1 MCAKLYGRGGKMRSF
16 CEEVELEL
24 ETPGAEGHE
33 LRSQVSIRLL
43 RSHCLFWPPPD
54 VELIQW
60 DNRLF

>member
-1 MCAKLYGRGGKMRSF
+1 MRSF